1 MIRILILCLCFFLNA
16 FGADQENIRPNGG
29 RYYGIKLPPLE
40 KKKSPEANRT
50 EVQIYEKEASL
61 LPPLRD
67 QECKTKAVLKLQPL
81 VLINA
86 GGTKDL
92 SDSVGDM
99 LLRSR
104 WASELLSSSELLIMM
119 PLHFN

>member
-1 MIRILILCLCFFLNA
+1 MCIR
-16 FGADQENIRPNGG
+16 DR
-29 RYYGIKLPPLE
+29 
-40 KKKSPEANRT
+40 
-50 EVQIYEKEASL
+50 
-61 LPPLRD
+61 PLRD
-67 QECKTKAVLKLQPL
+67 QGCKTKAVLRLQPL

-104 WASELLSSSELLIMM
+104 WASELLSSGELLIMM